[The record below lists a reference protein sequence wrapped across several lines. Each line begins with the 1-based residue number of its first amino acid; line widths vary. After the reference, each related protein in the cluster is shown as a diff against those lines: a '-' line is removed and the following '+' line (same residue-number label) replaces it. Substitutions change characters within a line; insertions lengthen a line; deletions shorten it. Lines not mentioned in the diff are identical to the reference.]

1 MQKYILNNNNNNTY
15 KLKLKT
21 CLGLE
26 HAGWVD

>member
-1 MQKYILNNNNNNTY
+1 MQKYILNNNNTY

>member
-1 MQKYILNNNNNNTY
+1 MQKYILNNNNNTY
-15 KLKLKT
+15 ILKLKT